1 MNLDRILS
9 LVTAFSV
16 ILILIFLYFIT
27 EDFSEIWTIINE
39 TAEIIKTQQDR
50 IKNLEIWVLTK
61 TGTGIC

>member
-61 TGTGIC
+61 MGTGV

>member
-27 EDFSEIWTIINE
+27 EDFNEIWTIINE

-61 TGTGIC
+61 MGTGI

>member
-61 TGTGIC
+61 MGTCI

>member
-50 IKNLEIWVLTK
+50 IKNLEKWVLTK
-61 TGTGIC
+61 MGTGI

>member
-16 ILILIFLYFIT
+16 ILIFLYFIT

-61 TGTGIC
+61 MGTGI

>member
-27 EDFSEIWTIINE
+27 EDFSEILTIINE

-61 TGTGIC
+61 MGTGI

>member
-61 TGTGIC
+61 MGTGI

>member
-61 TGTGIC
+61 MGTGVW